1 MAAKNNVFPLVL
13 FLAILTFSCPTLN
26 AQGHQGLKSKHGPVD
41 PAPSG
46 GEKAA
51 AFPVMAKPGN
61 KVLLPGGYYFI
72 YGFDKKPKLGTMII
86 KVEIFT
92 KDNKK
97 DTSFEVKAEA
107 GMPSM
112 KGAHETGDQS
122 FTLSKKGDYLLPIN
136 IVMPGD
142 WEIRLTFFK
151 EGKVAFRGSYPFDV

>member
-1 MAAKNNVFPLVL
+1 MAVKKIGFTLVF
-13 FLAILTFSCPTLN
+13 FLAFLSFYCSPLY
-26 AQGHQGLKSKHGPVD
+26 AQGPQGLKSKHGPVG

-51 AFPVMAKPGN
+51 AFPTMAKPGN
-61 KVLLPGGYYFI
+61 KVPLPDGYYFL
-72 YGFDKKPKLGTMII
+72 YGFDKKPKLGTIII

-97 DTSFEVKAEA
+97 DTSYEVKADA

-112 KGAHETGDQS
+112 KGAHETGDRPLA
-122 FTLSKKGDYLLPIN
+122 LSRKGDYLLPIN

-142 WEIRLTFFK
+142 WEMRLTFSK
-151 EGKVAFRGSYPFDV
+151 GGKVVFRGSYQFDV